1 MPLTFLKVLHVF
13 LKELGESDK
22 LVWVCAHTQPKPK
35 YKRKPSFWEGEYIN
49 ANKSDR

>member
-22 LVWVCAHTQPKPK
+22 HVWVCAHTYTSNPNIKESLLSEK
-35 YKRKPSFWEGEYIN
+35 E
-49 ANKSDR
+49 DT

>member
-22 LVWVCAHTQPKPK
+22 LVWVCAHTPQTQ
-35 YKRKPSFWEGEYIN
+35 I
-49 ANKSDR
+49 